1 MAQQYQEMYQEF
13 PSNRSPGT
21 SRYHGLN
28 NSLNRQPSRH
38 FEGYAGPLQQSH
50 YAQEDHSGGRFEG
63 VPRFDRIPSSSLPH
77 PNAYSYDNQ
86 TWNYGAGN
94 MNGGGMNGISGISN
108 MGGTGRVKS
117 ASRRAGLPQ
126 TWLDSS
132 QMQPPPMPNVGMHH
146 QMNGHPLNGQYAP
159 SHMQPHH
166 PRISPPPDHDELIP
180 TAIVIKNIPF
190 AVKKESL
197 VALMTEMNLPLPY
210 AFNYHFDAG
219 VFRGL
224 AFANF
229 TTPEETSAVIDAMN
243 HMDLQ
248 GRKLRVEYKKMLP
261 AAERERIERDKREK
275 RGQLEEQ
282 HRPLGS
288 ATAPPL
294 HSQTSMNSL
303 HSNHIPASPSPVQLR
318 SKGSDYATFSPNPST
333 TSASLADVDMND
345 PATLGYFSE
354 LTLFKNDSNR
364 EILVFPSTV
373 SPEDRKVVHVLSHHM
388 GLEHKSEGAGDSRYV
403 QIFKTRQNTTS
414 TTVATLPQN
423 YYNTERR
430 GLNRAA
436 TIDFAVARE
445 NESGYYQHT
454 LGRQSS
460 GLLDIPAS
468 PGLGLNAAHNLRAAK
483 SFADLR
489 SYTPS
494 PAQSVA
500 SYSNNPSQ
508 NIARYA
514 DYGHSSAASGTP
526 NLTPTSAGGQ
536 MNGRDDAFLVNGL
549 NNMTIG
555 FDRPPGRTNGRIGQ
569 ERESHAINAGPIGS
583 HRPVNGN
590 NYEENPR
597 NGASAVPER
606 QPRGPASEWG
616 SGFSRPRQNGH
627 RNQGSGELD
636 LNSIERDWDGNG
648 AQDSSDRNTNGRY
661 H

>member
-1 MAQQYQEMYQEF
+1 M
-13 PSNRSPGT
+13 
-21 SRYHGLN
+21 
-28 NSLNRQPSRH
+28 
-38 FEGYAGPLQQSH
+38 
-50 YAQEDHSGGRFEG
+50 
-63 VPRFDRIPSSSLPH
+63 
-77 PNAYSYDNQ
+77 
-86 TWNYGAGN
+86 
-94 MNGGGMNGISGISN
+94 
-108 MGGTGRVKS
+108 
-117 ASRRAGLPQ
+117 
-126 TWLDSS
+126 DSS
-132 QMQPPPMPNVGMHH
+132 QMPPPMPNTGLH
-146 QMNGHPLNGQYAP
+146 QINSHQLNSQYSQP
-159 SHMQPHH
+159 QMQTHH
-166 PRISPPPDHDELIP
+166 PRISTPPDHDELIP

-210 AFNYHFDAG
+210 AFNYHFDNG

-229 TTPEETSAVIDAMN
+229 TTPEETSTVIDAMN

-261 AAERERIERDKREK
+261 AHERERIERDKRER

-282 HRPLGS
+282 HRPIGNAS
-288 ATAPPL
+288 APPL

-318 SKGSDYATFSPNPST
+318 GKGGDYHAGNPGPTGSI
-333 TSASLADVDMND
+333 AGVDMND
-345 PATLGYFSE
+345 PSTLGYFTE
-354 LTLFKNDSNR
+354 LTVFKTDSNR

-373 SPEDRKVVHVLSHHM
+373 SPHDRKIIHTLAHNM
-388 GLEHKSEGAGDSRYV
+388 GLEHRSEGAGDSRCV
-403 QIFKTRQNTTS
+403 QIFKTRQS
-414 TTVATLPQN
+414 TISPAVPSIPQTF
-423 YYNTERR
+423 YNNERR

-436 TIDFAVARE
+436 TIDFAERRE
-445 NESGYYQHT
+445 NEAGYYPHT
-454 LGRQSS
+454 LGRQGS

-468 PGLGLNAAHNLRAAK
+468 PGLGLSAAHNLRAAK

-500 SYSNNPSQ
+500 SYPTNPSQ
-508 NIARYA
+508 NIARYT

-536 MNGRDDAFLVNGL
+536 MNDRNDAFLVNGL
-549 NNMTIG
+549 NSMTIG
-555 FDRPPGRTNGRIGQ
+555 FDRPAGRSNGRIGQ
-569 ERESHAINAGPIGS
+569 ERDNHPSNAGPIGS

-590 NYEENPR
+590 NYDESSR
-597 NGASAVPER
+597 NGTSAVPER
-606 QPRGPASEWG
+606 QPRGPVSEWG

-636 LNSIERDWDGNG
+636 LNSIERDWDDNRV
-648 AQDSSDRNTNGRY
+648 QDSSDRNTNGRY

>member
-1 MAQQYQEMYQEF
+1 MATHPYLQEMYTQEF
-13 PSNRSPGT
+13 PPSNRSPNN
-21 SRYHGLN
+21 SRYNGLN
-28 NSLNRQPSRH
+28 NNLNRQPSRN
-38 FEGYAGPLQQSH
+38 FDTYASSQLQQGI
-50 YAQEDHSGGRFEG
+50 YAQDEHSNGRFENLP
-63 VPRFDRIPSSSLPH
+63 PRFDRIPSGTLQHSNNYP
-77 PNAYSYDNQ
+77 YDNQ
-86 TWNYGAGN
+86 TWNYGGANMAGGI
-94 MNGGGMNGISGISN
+94 NGINGISAI
-108 MGGTGRVKS
+108 GGSGRVKPT
-117 ASRRAGLPQ
+117 ARRTGLPP
-126 TWLDSS
+126 TWMENS
-132 QMQPPPMPNVGMHH
+132 QMQSPMPNVGIH
-146 QMNGHPLNGQYAP
+146 QLNGHQLNGQYSQ

-166 PRISPPPDHDELIP
+166 ARISPPPDHDELIP

-197 VALMTEMNLPLPY
+197 VALMTDMNLPLPY
-210 AFNYHFDAG
+210 AFNYHFDNG

-229 TTPEETSAVIDAMN
+229 TTAEETSQVIDAMN

-261 AAERERIERDKREK
+261 AAERERIERDKRER

-282 HRPLGS
+282 HRPIGNAS
-288 ATAPPL
+288 VPPL

-303 HSNHIPASPSPVQLR
+303 HSTTVPASPSPVQMR
-318 SKGSDYATFSPNPST
+318 SKGSDYQ
-333 TSASLADVDMND
+333 SASTGASAINVAGVDMND
-345 PATLGYFSE
+345 MTTLTYFTE
-354 LTLFKNDSNR
+354 LTLFKNDTNR

-373 SPEDRKVVHVLSHHM
+373 SPQHRKIIHTLAHNM
-388 GLEHKSEGAGDSRYV
+388 GLEHRSEGVGDGRCV
-403 QIFKTRQNTTS
+403 QIYKTRQQS
-414 TTVATLPQN
+414 SISPAVPSIPQN

-436 TIDFAVARE
+436 TIDFAIARE
-445 NESGYYQHT
+445 NESGYYGHT
-454 LGRQSS
+454 LGRQGS

-500 SYSNNPSQ
+500 SYPANPSQ
-508 NIARYA
+508 NISRYT

-536 MNGRDDAFLVNGL
+536 LNSRDESFLAHSL
-549 NNMTIG
+549 NNMSIG
-555 FDRPPGRTNGRIGQ
+555 IDRPTRSNGRIGQ
-569 ERESHAINAGPIGS
+569 ERENHTSSAGPIGS
-583 HRPVNGN
+583 HRPINGS
-590 NYEENPR
+590 YEDNPR

-606 QPRGPASEWG
+606 QPRGPGSEWG
-616 SGFSRPRQNGH
+616 SGFARPRQNGH

-636 LNSIERDWDGNG
+636 LNSIERDWDDNRI
-648 AQDSSDRNTNGRY
+648 QDSSDRNTNGRF